1 MSDGLPSIEDLLKQ
15 SAAPAQQPVSDTE
28 EKEVEEVISSG
39 DKKEVGEVG
48 SSDDEQEVVEVI
60 EKKVEEVI
68 EKKTE
73 GGLEAPSSSLS
84 SEKPTSLRLD
94 ESDQKK
100 SKGKTEDE
108 MSPAEKLAKKMV
120 KIDIGSKEREAEA
133 LAAAQGVPYINLV
146 GFAISPDAL
155 RLIPEERAREIKTL
169 AFLYTGAELRIAST
183 DPTNENIKQFAFGIG
198 ERLKTHAV
206 LYQITE
212 DSFDHAIGLYRT
224 LPKIRNIV
232 KGVQIKEEEISS
244 YQEKMDSFK
253 DIDKILKEASIT
265 DVLAIVVAA
274 SIKLGSSDI
283 HIEAEEKGIAVRLR
297 VDGILQDVATL
308 DIKQWKKIINR
319 IKLIAG
325 LKLNITDKPQD
336 GRFTIYQKDKKI
348 DVRTSTL
355 PTAWGESVVMRILNP
370 DSIQLKFEQ
379 LGFRKA
385 AFARL
390 AREIEKPHGMVLTTG
405 PTGSGKTTTLYAILK
420 RLNKPGVKIIT
431 LEDPV
436 EYKLEGINQS
446 QIDHSK
452 DYTFAK
458 GLRSILRQDPDI
470 VLVGEIRDLE
480 TAETAIQASLT
491 GHLLLSTIHTNDA
504 AGAIPRFAAMGVKP
518 FLLAPSL
525 NAIMGQRLLRRV
537 CESCKQED
545 TIEPD
550 VLVKVKEMLDAIPEN
565 SGEPKPDTSA
575 MKFYKGAGCDECNK
589 TGYKGRVGVYEVL
602 IKDAEVEKFI
612 LGGDVSEYKMREIAT
627 AQGMINMTQDGL
639 LKALEGQTSIE
650 EIKRVTGF

>member
-15 SAAPAQQPVSDTE
+15 SVAPAQKPISDTKKKEIE
-28 EKEVEEVISSG
+28 EVKEV
-39 DKKEVGEVG
+39 
-48 SSDDEQEVVEVI
+48 
-60 EKKVEEVI
+60 
-68 EKKTE
+68 
-73 GGLEAPSSSLS
+73 L
-84 SEKPTSLRLD
+84 
-94 ESDQKK
+94 
-100 SKGKTEDE
+100 GKTEEE
-108 MSPAEKLAKKMV
+108 MSPSQKLEKKMAR
-120 KIDIGSKEREAEA
+120 IEIGSKEKETEGIATAE
-133 LAAAQGVPYINLV
+133 GIPYINLV

-155 RLIPEERAREIKTL
+155 RLIPEEKAREHKTI
-169 AFLYTGAELRIAST
+169 AFLYTGPELRIAST
-183 DPTNENIKQFAFGIG
+183 NPEDENIKQLAFGIG
-198 ERLKTHAV
+198 ERLKTNAV
-206 LYQITE
+206 LYKITE
-212 DSFDHAIGLYRT
+212 DSFNHAVELYRT
-224 LPKIRNIV
+224 LPKIRKIV
-232 KGVQIKEEEISS
+232 KGVQIKEEELKQ
-244 YQEKMDSFK
+244 YQEQMESFK
-253 DIDKILKEASIT
+253 DIDSILKQASIT
-265 DVLAIVVAA
+265 DVLAVVVAA
-274 SIKLGSSDI
+274 ALKLGSSDI
-283 HIEAEEKGIAVRLR
+283 HVEAEEKGIAVRLR

-308 DIKQWKKIINR
+308 DVSQWKKIINR

-370 DSIQLKFEQ
+370 DSIELEFEQ

-385 AFARL
+385 AFERL
-390 AREIEKPHGMVLTTG
+390 SREIEKPHGMVVTTG
-405 PTGSGKTTTLYAILK
+405 PTGSGKTTTLYAILR

-436 EYKLEGINQS
+436 EYKLKGVNQS
-446 QIDHSK
+446 QIDHAK

-504 AGAIPRFAAMGVKP
+504 AGAIPRFTAMGVKP

-525 NAIMGQRLLRRV
+525 NAIMGQRLVRKV

-545 TIEPD
+545 TIKAEE
-550 VLVKVKEMLDAIPEN
+550 LAKVKALLDSIPEN
-565 SGEPKPDTSA
+565 SGEPKPDTTA
-575 MKFYKGAGCDECNK
+575 MKFYKGGGCEICNN
-589 TGYKGRVGVYEVL
+589 TGYKGRVGIYEVL
-602 IKDAEVEKFI
+602 VKDQEIEKFI
-612 LGGDVSEYKMREIAT
+612 LEGDVSEYKMREISA
-627 AQGMINMTQDGL
+627 AQGMVSMAQDGL

-650 EIKRVTGF
+650 EVRRVTGF

>member
-1 MSDGLPSIEDLLKQ
+1 MADGLPSIEDLLKK
-15 SAAPAQQPVSDTE
+15 SAPAPQPISDAKEEEVKGAEVVKEAEEPKKE
-28 EKEVEEVISSG
+28 EKP
-39 DKKEVGEVG
+39 KKEVV
-48 SSDDEQEVVEVI
+48 
-60 EKKVEEVI
+60 
-68 EKKTE
+68 
-73 GGLEAPSSSLS
+73 
-84 SEKPTSLRLD
+84 
-94 ESDQKK
+94 
-100 SKGKTEDE
+100 GKTEEE
-108 MSPAEKLAKKMV
+108 MTPAEKLQRKMAKIEV
-120 KIDIGSKEREAEA
+120 GSKEKEAETIA
-133 LAAAQGVPYINLV
+133 KAHNIPYINLV

-155 RLIPEERAREIKTL
+155 RLIPEDKAKEIKTL
-169 AFLYTGAELRIAST
+169 AFLYTGPELRIAST
-183 DPTNENIKQFAFGIG
+183 DPTNEDIKQLAFGLG
-198 ERLKTHAV
+198 ERLKTRAILYKITDDSFNHAV
-206 LYQITE
+206 E
-212 DSFDHAIGLYRT
+212 LYRT
-224 LPKIRNIV
+224 LPKIRKIV
-232 KGVQIKEEEISS
+232 KGVQIKEEELSA
-244 YQEKMDSFK
+244 YQEKMESFK
-253 DIDKILKEASIT
+253 DIDAILKEASIT

-274 SIKLGSSDI
+274 ALKLGSSDI
-283 HIEAEEKGIAVRLR
+283 HIEAEEKDIAVRLR
-297 VDGILQDVATL
+297 VDGILQDVAKI
-308 DIKQWKKIINR
+308 DVKQWKKIINR

-370 DSIQLKFEQ
+370 DSIQLEFEQ

-385 AFARL
+385 AFERL
-390 AREIEKPHGMVLTTG
+390 AREIEKPHGMVITTG
-405 PTGSGKTTTLYAILK
+405 PTGSGKTTTLYAVLK

-452 DYTFAK
+452 EYTFAK

-504 AGAIPRFAAMGVKP
+504 AGAIPRFTAMGVKP

-525 NAIMGQRLLRRV
+525 NAIMGQRLVRRV
-537 CESCKQED
+537 CESCKQDD

-550 VLVKVKEMLDAIPEN
+550 VLTKVKEMLDAIPEN

-575 MKFYKGAGCDECNK
+575 MKFYKGAGCDRCNK
-589 TGYKGRVGVYEVL
+589 TGYKGRVGIYEIL
-602 IKDAEVEKFI
+602 IKDDAVEKFI
-612 LGGDVSEYKMREIAT
+612 LEGDVSEYKMREVAT
-627 AQGMINMTQDGL
+627 AQGMINMAQDGL

-650 EIKRVTGF
+650 EIRRVTGF

>member
-1 MSDGLPSIEDLLKQ
+1 MTGGLPSIEDLLKQ
-15 SAAPAQQPVSDTE
+15 SSAPAKDPVSDSNKTPSKPSTAPKVLSDPEPIKE
-28 EKEVEEVISSG
+28 E
-39 DKKEVGEVG
+39 
-48 SSDDEQEVVEVI
+48 
-60 EKKVEEVI
+60 
-68 EKKTE
+68 
-73 GGLEAPSSSLS
+73 L
-84 SEKPTSLRLD
+84 
-94 ESDQKK
+94 
-100 SKGKTEDE
+100 KGKTLEE
-108 MSPAEKLAKKMV
+108 MSPAQKLDRKMAK
-120 KIDIGSKEREAEA
+120 IEIGSKEKEAEG
-133 LAAAQGVPYINLV
+133 LAKVQGIPYINLV

-155 RLIPEERAREIKTL
+155 RLIPEKKAIENKTI
-169 AFLYTGAELRIAST
+169 AFLYTGPELRIASVN
-183 DPTNENIKQFAFGIG
+183 PENEDIKQIAFGIG
-198 ERLKTHAV
+198 ERFKTNAV
-206 LYQITE
+206 LYKITE
-212 DSFDHAIGLYRT
+212 DSFDHAVKLYRT
-224 LPKIRNIV
+224 LPKIRTIV
-232 KGVQIKEEEISS
+232 KGVQIKAEELEQ
-244 YQEKMDSFK
+244 YQSQMESFK
-253 DIDKILKEASIT
+253 DIDSILKQASIT
-265 DVLAIVVAA
+265 DVLAVVVAA
-274 SIKLGSSDI
+274 SVKLGSSDI

-297 VDGILQDVATL
+297 VDGILQDVANL
-308 DIKQWKKIINR
+308 DVSQWKKIINR

-370 DSIQLKFEQ
+370 DAIELEFEQ

-385 AFARL
+385 AFERL
-390 AREIEKPHGMVLTTG
+390 AKEIEKPHGMVITTG

-436 EYKLEGINQS
+436 EYKLKGINQS

-452 DYTFAK
+452 EYTFAK

-504 AGAIPRFAAMGVKP
+504 AGAIPRFTAMGVKP

-525 NAIMGQRLLRRV
+525 NAIMGQRLVRRV

-550 VLVKVKEMLDAIPEN
+550 VLAKVKELLDAIPEN
-565 SGEPKPDTSA
+565 SGEPKPKTEA
-575 MKFYKGAGCDECNK
+575 MKFFKGAGCEVCNK
-589 TGYKGRVGVYEVL
+589 TGYKGRVGIYEVL
-602 IKDAEVEKFI
+602 VKDQNVEKFI
-612 LGGDVSEYKMREIAT
+612 LEGDVSEYKMREVAT
-627 AQGMINMTQDGL
+627 AQGMISMAQDGL
-639 LKALEGQTSIE
+639 LKAMEGQTSIE
-650 EIKRVTGF
+650 EIARVTGF